1 LLIVVIFTNREILRM
16 RIVILKGNSLLTEGV
31 ISRLMQNPDP
41 PGFLVVDLRQ
51 LDALVQVVAAKPSV
65 LILDETDSGVGKSLW
80 EELWLNLPTLKVV
93 LLDPQSVHVRMVQ
106 WDQQQAIDVNSLI
119 HAIETCDLLPLSY
132 PVMSNG

>member
-1 LLIVVIFTNREILRM
+1 M

-80 EELWLNLPTLKVV
+80 EELWLNLPTLKIV
-93 LLDPQSVHVRMVQ
+93 LLDPQSVHVRTVQ